1 MQTNYRYLLEHAEA
15 LRRQN
20 PAAKFLDFGC
30 GAAEVVQKARA
41 RGLDMYGAD
50 VFYGGN
56 TTREAVER
64 AGLLGTAVRE
74 IRDGK
79 LDFADDSFDLVI
91 SNQVFEHVQD
101 LDSVLRE
108 INRVLKRGGY
118 LVALFPSRE
127 VLRES
132 HIGIPLAHRFRKGSR
147 LRYLYVL
154 ALRTLGMGF
163 FKEQAKSRSDW
174 VRRKLEWID
183 TYTYYRS
190 RRKSGRRLSGTSSWR
205 HWKRIT
211 FSTGCGTIRPCDT
224 YRRCCAGR
232 FRAQSL
238 VRCSAAWAAW

>member
-1 MQTNYRYLLEHAEA
+1 
-15 LRRQN
+15 
-20 PAAKFLDFGC
+20 
-30 GAAEVVQKARA
+30 VVQKARA

-56 TTREAVER
+56 TTRAAVER

-79 LDFADDSFDLVI
+79 LDFADDYFDLVI

-147 LRYLYVL
+147 VRYLYVL
-154 ALRTLGMGF
+154 ALRTLGLGF
-163 FKEQAKSRSDW
+163 FKEQAKSRSEW
-174 VRRKLEWID
+174 ARRKLEWID

-190 RRKSGRRLSGTSSWR
+190 RREIRKAFERYFKLEGLEKDHILYRLRDHKALRYLSPLLRWPISSTLACEMFRRLG
-205 HWKRIT
+205 
-211 FSTGCGTIRPCDT
+211 GVVIRA
-224 YRRCCAGR
+224 RRMPA
-232 FRAQSL
+232 
-238 VRCSAAWAAW
+238 